1 MEILV
6 TGKNLEIT
14 SRVREYVDKKL
25 LGLQRRFKSI
35 PALVLQ
41 VVLAEEKTK
50 AAEKR
55 FVAEFT
61 TNVRGTVLR
70 SEERGPDFYVAVDRA
85 VETLDRQIERF
96 KGKRAARRRNRPAP
110 VETAPQ
116 STTTAETDEAA
127 PPSRIGRVKRHVIKP
142 MSVDEAIDQMELL
155 AHDFFLFFNRDSDE
169 LNVVYRRRAGDYG
182 LIEVP
187 AQ

>member
-14 SRVREYVDKKL
+14 PRVRAYIEKKL
-25 LGLQRRFKSI
+25 ATLQRHFQSI

-41 VVLAEEKTK
+41 VVLTEEKTK

-55 FVAEFT
+55 SVAEFT

-85 VETLDRQIERF
+85 VETLDHQIERF
-96 KGKRAARRRNRPAP
+96 KGKREARRRNGKAPAEAEP
-110 VETAPQ
+110 ATAPG
-116 STTTAETDEAA
+116 ETDQPAVT
-127 PPSRIGRVKRHVIKP
+127 SRVARVKRHIVRP

-155 AHDFFLFFNRDSDE
+155 GHDFFLFFNADSDG

-182 LIEVP
+182 LIE
-187 AQ
+187 AQAE